1 LKIALIST
9 PFVPVPPPLYGGT
22 ELFVSNLATELV
34 LKGHDVFLFAT
45 GDSSVPGA
53 KIGFR
58 FETAQWPPNEET
70 ERIHLEAALAW
81 IQTLEK
87 NGTHFDIIHWNS
99 VCPQDFMQQALS
111 QLKARSVVTLH
122 NALDQ
127 KTIDLIEHSDHA
139 HYVLISHRQKDLL
152 LEKSKSRSDFE
163 NVRVIHHGLDPNQ
176 YWPRTNVFYKKKDQ
190 RLCFLGRLCPEKGP
204 NIAIRVAKE
213 SGLKLLL
220 AGPVHEK
227 DRGFYETKVAPF
239 IDENV
244 LQIGEVGGI
253 KKIGLLH
260 TSEAL
265 LFPITWEE
273 PFGLV
278 MIEAMLCGTPVVAFN
293 RGSVPEIVENG
304 VTGFVVETEEE
315 MIDVIK
321 NELPKLNRKIV
332 LERSLERFS
341 SGNMT
346 EKYVALYDFFKRRI
360 VR

>member
-1 LKIALIST
+1 
-9 PFVPVPPPLYGGT
+9 
-22 ELFVSNLATELV
+22 
-34 LKGHDVFLFAT
+34 
-45 GDSSVPGA
+45 
-53 KIGFR
+53 
-58 FETAQWPPNEET
+58 
-70 ERIHLEAALAW
+70 
-81 IQTLEK
+81 
-87 NGTHFDIIHWNS
+87 
-99 VCPQDFMQQALS
+99 
-111 QLKARSVVTLH
+111 
-122 NALDQ
+122 
-127 KTIDLIEHSDHA
+127 
-139 HYVLISHRQKDLL
+139 
-152 LEKSKSRSDFE
+152 
-163 NVRVIHHGLDPNQ
+163 
-176 YWPRTNVFYKKKDQ
+176 
-190 RLCFLGRLCPEKGP
+190 LCPEKGP